1 MSIMCIT
8 KKIETLIV
16 MIQYISSLLFS
27 EFDLEKERNV
37 LDEQG
42 VKIAD
47 NQENS
52 QKNRRKLAE
61 STKGIWY
68 ITPIQITWLTSK
80 LYVGERNR
88 R

>member
-61 STKGIWY
+61 STKGI
-68 ITPIQITWLTSK
+68 
-80 LYVGERNR
+80 
-88 R
+88 